1 MTQLGAY
8 LKADGNAFYF
18 QIADETPDLDN
29 YFKLFDAYM
38 APNGWRIVKGIA
50 PEIDVKNKIIYLR
63 GSSTRLDKRVH
74 RVWDLSSE
82 AKAERIVNEI
92 DLALTALVKKVDS
105 YFNSIPQR
113 SIRIAPAGNYYSLC
127 TPLPVKKTRNGTFNN
142 WKPTYRS

>member
-1 MTQLGAY
+1 MTQVSVY

-18 QIADETPDLDN
+18 QIADETPNLEN
-29 YFKLFDAYM
+29 YFKTFGAYM
-38 APNGWRIVKGIA
+38 APNGWVITKGLG
-50 PEIDVKNKIIYLR
+50 PEVDVKNKIIHLR
-63 GSSTRLDKRVH
+63 GGATRLDKRVH

-92 DLALTALVKKVDS
+92 DFALTALVNKVDAYYS
-105 YFNSIPQR
+105 NTQR
-113 SIRIAPAGNYYSLC
+113 SIRIAPISNDYCPC